1 MRAGQLQLPERRA
14 VGAQLV
20 GYQQFRHKPL
30 LSESLPISRNA
41 ARLLRRLWTSISRT
55 SPSWSTARQRY
66 IRLPA
71 IRTTI
76 SSRCHPISSAGF
88 SSCCHRSRVPSSQRI
103 FHYVVAPSGSCVHRV
118 RDNFDAIEQ
127 TAAARHPGVTGHRGR
142 RSLGVVL
149 SDITLTSRLSR
160 ATGQFPAASE
170 PACCKRIE
178 KADRRPPRYWAIQKI
193 EPGSRNRPVPRRGG
207 DRRRHTYPTSR

>member
-1 MRAGQLQLPERRA
+1 
-14 VGAQLV
+14 
-20 GYQQFRHKPL
+20 
-30 LSESLPISRNA
+30 LSVTSNFGTNPCFLRSLRISRNA
-41 ARLLRRLWTSISRT
+41 ARLSRRLWTSMSRT

-76 SSRCHPISSAGF
+76 SSRCHPISARDF
-88 SSCCHRSRVPSSQRI
+88 RAVAIDPVFPVPSEFSTMSSRPP
-103 FHYVVAPSGSCVHRV
+103 AAASTA

-142 RSLGVVL
+142 RSLGVVP

-160 ATGQFPAASE
+160 ATGQFPAALE

-178 KADRRPPRYWAIQKI
+178 KADRRPPRYWA
-193 EPGSRNRPVPRRGG
+193 S
-207 DRRRHTYPTSR
+207 